1 MGRASARKRGP
12 LCGASGEGGGTS
24 PDARAE
30 TSGTTAMFE
39 HAVIRR
45 RYAGNGTLLTVAVP
59 PVDVCEI
66 QHCA

>member
-1 MGRASARKRGP
+1 
-12 LCGASGEGGGTS
+12 
-24 PDARAE
+24 
-30 TSGTTAMFE
+30 MFE